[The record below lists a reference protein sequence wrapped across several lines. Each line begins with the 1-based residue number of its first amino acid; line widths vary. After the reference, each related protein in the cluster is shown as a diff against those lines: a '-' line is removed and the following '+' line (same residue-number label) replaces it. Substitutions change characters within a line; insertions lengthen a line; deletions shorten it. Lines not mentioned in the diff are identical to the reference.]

1 MMAAELEEKQHLLGD
16 GGAPSGRTV
25 GREDKRAN
33 LMACFE
39 WTGST
44 SLGETILFLSESVTS
59 EALGPQMMGRHL
71 KHHFLI
77 FRI

>member
-1 MMAAELEEKQHLLGD
+1 MMAAKLEEKQHLLGD

-59 EALGPQMMGRHL
+59 EAFDPQMVGRHL
-71 KHHFLI
+71 EHCFLV